1 MKKTF
6 LSFLFT
12 AVIMISVTTTIFADN
27 QPLKGST
34 LINGSRVVTPFGH
47 GVDY

>member
-12 AVIMISVTTTIFADN
+12 AVIMISITATAFADY
-27 QPLKGST
+27 QPLGTT
-34 LINGSRVVTPFGH
+34 LINGITIVTPFGH